1 MKTKRIFIPIVTLS
15 IIALL
20 FAGCSSSATDA
31 NDEQELQEL
40 PEAVILLD
48 NNGAQSY
55 TIINTEGEGAMAEL
69 NTENPTITLVSGGR
83 YTFINESGASAHPLD
98 FRNSDRQ
105 KLFGQGRMSGNFNDA
120 DEIDLVMEGDLITFT
135 LTEELAAE
143 LADYVCSFHPSM
155 RGNIEIA
162 DQPIFRSL
170 AQAHSLLIRK

>member
-1 MKTKRIFIPIVTLS
+1 MKKERSIIPIFSLL

-31 NDEQELQEL
+31 NDEPDMEEL
-40 PEAVILLD
+40 PEAVITLD

-55 TIINTEGEGAMAEL
+55 TIINIEGEGAMAEL
-69 NTENPTITLVSGGR
+69 NTENPAITLVPGGR
-83 YTFINESGASAHPLD
+83 YSFVNESGASAHPLD

-105 KLFGQGRMSGNFNDA
+105 KLFGQSRMNGNFNDV

-155 RGNIEIA
+155 RGDIEIA
-162 DQPIFRSL
+162 D
-170 AQAHSLLIRK
+170 